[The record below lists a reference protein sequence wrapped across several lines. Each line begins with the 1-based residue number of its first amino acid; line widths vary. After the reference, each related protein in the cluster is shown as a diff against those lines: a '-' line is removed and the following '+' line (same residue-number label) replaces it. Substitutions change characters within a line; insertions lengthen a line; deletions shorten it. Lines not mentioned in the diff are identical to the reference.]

1 MKLRRMLCLV
11 LAAVLMFSLCP
22 MAAAEGNLLFVAVN
36 DSIPLTLTVLPYYSG
51 GTLYVPYTVFDAAPG
66 SVNQAYNVAEQTFVL
81 FTRKA
86 RLVFDLEAGTAED
99 ENGIPCSIGTTFK
112 NGVLYVP
119 LYSCISHFG
128 LNAVMLESAD
138 GYQVLRFTTGSEVYD
153 NSLFLEKAEN
163 LIAYRI
169 EQYAAGEDPQPQ
181 QQPQP
186 QETDPADKPPEG
198 KEEEPAKE
206 PAVLYPAFLGTEA
219 IDETLSALEA
229 LELHGAFFL
238 TASEIEASPELI
250 RTLYVSGHKIGLTPE
265 ANAED
270 VSQSLRDANDAL
282 DAILNVKS
290 LMALVPEDRTEG
302 LTGYRIF
309 SLPATPMSA
318 EDAAQ
323 TSAVPTLLI
332 CRENAADELA
342 LLKAAGAQLLPLRET
357 TVFPAPENPEAQ
369 PES

>member
-1 MKLRRMLCLV
+1 MLCLV
-11 LAAVLMFSLCP
+11 LAAILLFCLCP

-51 GTLYVPYTVFDAAPG
+51 GTLYVPYTVFDAVPG
-66 SVNQAYNVAEQTFVL
+66 GVNQAYNTTEQTFVL

-99 ENGIPCSIGTTFK
+99 ESGNPCSIVTTFK

-169 EQYAAGEDPQPQ
+169 EQYAAGGEA
-181 QQPQP
+181 QQPEQP
-186 QETDPADKPPEG
+186 LQPREDDPNDKPPEE

-206 PAVLYPAFLGTEA
+206 PAILYPAFLGKEN
-219 IDETLSALEA
+219 IDETLAALET

-238 TASEIEASPELI
+238 TASEIEASPELV
-250 RTLYVSGHKIGLTPE
+250 RRLYVRGHKIGLTPE
-265 ANAED
+265 ADAED

-290 LMALVPEDRTEG
+290 LMALVPEDAANG

-309 SLPATPMSA
+309 SLPAAPMSA
-318 EDAAQ
+318 EKAAQ

-332 CRENAADELA
+332 CRENAAAA
-342 LLKAAGAQLLPLRET
+342 LQQLKGAGSQLLPLRET
-357 TVFPAPENPEAQ
+357 TVFPEPENPEAE
-369 PES
+369 PAS